1 MDAAE
6 LKKLTKDLTTAA
18 SSGSPQV
25 VVGILT
31 QLKKGVKATE
41 ELLRETRAGVAVGKL
56 RTHAAKDVSD
66 LAKELV
72 KKWKAEVE
80 AGKKGKVPAN
90 GAATSSGAGKPAIK
104 RNPSISTAIK
114 REGEKSS
121 SKSASPATPSTP
133 LPLTPG
139 STSAASLPTAQ
150 SQNASI
156 RSMKSDGVKVETKG
170 DRTRDTC
177 LALIY
182 DALASDSN
190 APSEQILTRAT
201 GIEALVFAEFNRS
214 TAQPYRTKMRRLYLN
229 LKDKN
234 NPSLRV
240 AVVSGSLGVQ
250 RFCTMSIQEMA
261 SEERRQADSLLED
274 KNMHNSLGAGEQ
286 EAETDAFKCGRC
298 GQRKTRYRQAQTR
311 SADEPMTT
319 FVTCTNC
326 NNRWKFS

>member
-1 MDAAE
+1 MEAAE

-25 VVGILT
+25 VVGILA
-31 QLKKGVKATE
+31 QLKKRVKATE

-56 RTHAAKDVSD
+56 RTHAAKEVSD

-72 KKWKAEVE
+72 RKWKAEVE
-80 AGKKGKVPAN
+80 VGKKGKAPTGEATTSSA
-90 GAATSSGAGKPAIK
+90 AATAIK

-114 REGEKSS
+114 REGDKSG

-133 LPLTPG
+133 LPMTPS
-139 STSAASLPTAQ
+139 STSATSLPTAQ
-150 SQNASI
+150 SQNPSV

-170 DRTRDTC
+170 DKTRDTC

-190 APSEQILTRAT
+190 APSDQILSRAT
-201 GIEALVFAEFNRS
+201 GIEVLVFAEFDRS
-214 TAQPYRTKMRRLYLN
+214 TAGPYRGKMRRLYLN

-234 NPSLRV
+234 NPSLRA
-240 AVVSGSLGVQ
+240 AVVSGALAVQ
-250 RFCTMSIQEMA
+250 RFCTMSVQEMA
-261 SEERRQADSLLED
+261 SEERRQADSILED

-326 NNRWKFS
+326 NHRWKFS